1 MLNNPEA
8 EVILKDVLIKMAQG
22 LEKVNHKI
30 AAQFKLLELAK
41 KETERLI
48 MRNEKCEIEKRL

>member
-8 EVILKDVLIKMAQG
+8 KIILKDVLIKMAQG

-30 AAQFKLLELAK
+30 VAQFKLLELAK

-48 MRNEKCEIEKRL
+48 TRNEKCKIE